1 MHVDLNFPPG
11 QWCIK
16 HFRCWGIISRQEQAS
31 QKMMGPLIG
40 KGSWYSQCVQ
50 NLEQGEG
57 AVCSLAAPEL
67 RVAFILNHDFFNIHV
82 LNLLVLLFVIA
93 KELFSLS
100 FCFKHFNERKV
111 PTLFP
116 LCGEAGNT
124 HSYLTVLQ
132 SQVSELHPK
141 ISAEWHCTCQQQT
154 LAHPICMIR
163 QTPIKEPMTW
173 QLTLLFCAHLNLYQ
187 MLHWHQ
193 LAQQSSSE
201 FT

>member
-1 MHVDLNFPPG
+1 MRWKRQYTNWGSEMGEMIRREKKSICNFYGRIYCYLLTAQNQLDCGLSCKWISSFFMHVDLNFPPG

-67 RVAFILNHDFFNIHV
+67 RAAFILNHDFFNIHV

-100 FCFKHFNERKV
+100 FCFKHFN
-111 PTLFP
+111 
-116 LCGEAGNT
+116 
-124 HSYLTVLQ
+124 
-132 SQVSELHPK
+132 
-141 ISAEWHCTCQQQT
+141 
-154 LAHPICMIR
+154 
-163 QTPIKEPMTW
+163 
-173 QLTLLFCAHLNLYQ
+173 
-187 MLHWHQ
+187 
-193 LAQQSSSE
+193 
-201 FT
+201 